1 MATAVEI
8 YAGDFFRLI
17 KPKPNTK
24 VYDLCNKH
32 FNRTAHYKHLK
43 KNNNS

>member
-24 VYDLCNKH
+24 VCDLCNKQQT
-32 FNRTAHYKHLK
+32 F
-43 KNNNS
+43 